1 MKKALIII
9 LGLALLGGIGV
20 YWYYSGRPDTTAPP
34 DDRKTIDIPDLKI
47 SLKYPAAWGEA
58 SISSTSRVQTGQAKY
73 LQFSIAKAEIP
84 VFSFPSF
91 DFTAGREG
99 TTAEVLT
106 ARKQTNIKTCGDLS
120 RFVSLI
126 SDSVGCQEF
135 ITDNG
140 QPFFIFK
147 DSKFGSVSAEGLY
160 FTGLA
165 EWPVLGIEGP
175 ENDLDL
181 IGQILNSIEAL

>member
-1 MKKALIII
+1 MKKVLIIV

-20 YWYYSGRPDTTAPP
+20 YWYYSGRPDTAAPP
-34 DDRKTIDIPDLKI
+34 DDRKTVNIPDLRI

-58 SISSTSRVQTGQAKY
+58 SISSSPRVQTGQAKY

-106 ARKQTNIKTCGDLS
+106 ARKQTDIKSCSDLS
-120 RFVSLI
+120 QFVSLI
-126 SDSVGCQEF
+126 SGSVSCQEF
-135 ITDNG
+135 KADNG
-140 QPFFIFK
+140 QLFFIFK
-147 DSKFGSVSAEGLY
+147 DTKFGSVSAEGLY

-165 EWPVLGIEGP
+165 EFPVLGIESS

-181 IGQILNSIEAL
+181 IGQILNSIESL